1 MSYLKDKF
9 NTIKRRFKE
18 SRTVRLAF
26 LKKLVGLA
34 IMNIGYFED
43 SMTAMAF
50 GLLTMALGM
59 LDYQLRLDTSKEL
72 K

>member
-9 NTIKRRFKE
+9 NIIKRHLKE

-34 IMNIGYFED
+34 MMNIGYFED

-50 GLLTMALGM
+50 GLLTMSLGM

>member
-9 NTIKRRFKE
+9 NTIKRRLKE